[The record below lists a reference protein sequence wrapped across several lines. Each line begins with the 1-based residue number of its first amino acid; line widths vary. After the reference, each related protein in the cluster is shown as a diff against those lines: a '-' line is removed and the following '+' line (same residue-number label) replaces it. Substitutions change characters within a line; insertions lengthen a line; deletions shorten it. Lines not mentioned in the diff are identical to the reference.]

1 MDNPRTWHPQARNY
15 KQPPFTVEA
24 PNQPQVKGE
33 TIPRRNHRCKDGLAV
48 YPEEGVQTI
57 FDIIRHSAGKY
68 GNAKA
73 LGHRKLIRT
82 VDEVKKI
89 KKVVDGKEHEEEK
102 TWTFSELSEYHYMSF
117 IEYERMVLQAGSG
130 LRSLGMQ
137 ASDRLHIF
145 AATR

>member
-1 MDNPRTWHPQARNY
+1 MDSPRTWHPQARNY

-24 PNQPQVKGE
+24 PNQPRVQGE
-33 TIPRRNHRCKDGLAV
+33 TIPRRNHRCKDALAV

-57 FDIIRHSAGKY
+57 FDIIRHSAEKY

-82 VDEVKKI
+82 VDEVKKV
-89 KKVVDGKEHEEEK
+89 KKVVDGKEVEEDK

>member
-1 MDNPRTWHPQARNY
+1 MDSPRTWHPQARNY

-24 PNQPQVKGE
+24 PNQPRVQGE
-33 TIPRRNHRCKDGLAV
+33 TIPRRNHRCKDALAV

-57 FDIIRHSAGKY
+57 FDIIRHSAEKY